1 LGTPS
6 ALGTLKTPGIP
17 AQGKPAWSKA
27 GRLLAAQIVV
37 IAKEP
42 YPGRV
47 KTRLTPPFT
56 PVEAAELA
64 AASLS
69 DTLAAVAATTVT
81 RRVVALDGNP
91 GRSLTRGSR
100 CRCRWC

>member
-1 LGTPS
+1 MTADFYTGKHRREGTPGTPGTQGTQGTPGTPGTPGTQGTP
-6 ALGTLKTPGIP
+6 GTLGVPP
-17 AQGKPAWSKA
+17 QGKPAWSKA

-56 PVEAAELA
+56 PVQAAELA

-69 DTLAAVAATTVT
+69 DTLAAV
-81 RRVVALDGNP
+81 
-91 GRSLTRGSR
+91 
-100 CRCRWC
+100 

>member
-1 LGTPS
+1 MTADVYTGKHRREG
-6 ALGTLKTPGIP
+6 ALGGPGAFGIP
-17 AQGKPAWSKA
+17 NVPAQAKPAWSKA

-69 DTLAAVAATTVT
+69 DTLAAVAGTTVA
-81 RRVVALDGNP
+81 RQIGRASCRDRV
-91 GRSLTRGSR
+91 
-100 CRCRWC
+100 

>member
-1 LGTPS
+1 M
-6 ALGTLKTPGIP
+6 
-17 AQGKPAWSKA
+17 
-27 GRLLAAQIVV
+27 

-69 DTLAAVAATTVT
+69 DTLAAVAGTTVA
-81 RRVVALDGNP
+81 RRVLALEGTPAAGCPAD
-91 GRSLTRGSR
+91 ST
-100 CRCRWC
+100 